1 MATVIQRSIT
11 FPPIRISR
19 IDEYVVYVAKHRPT
33 INILREEGLEIGR
46 GRGDI
51 TRFFERLG
59 VVETRGEAV
68 ELTSLGK
75 QLMTFREALGSAV
88 YHALFYQRIPQYRIL
103 IDLIKKSGAV
113 DQQQLYDQANLSL
126 RQISPTA
133 WINKVAFRTL
143 LQIAADL
150 RAVKKESV
158 IYKWAADPLE
168 EAIQNYLLKVGVK
181 IGNNYYV
188 SFDKVIVKECAKIE
202 MPHNLF
208 RVDAECTLNKI
219 YALFSV

>member
-1 MATVIQRSIT
+1 MIQRSIT
-11 FPPIRISR
+11 FPPIRIDK

-33 INILREEGLEIGR
+33 INMLREGGLEIGR

-59 VVETRGEAV
+59 VVETRGEVV
-68 ELTSLGK
+68 ELTPLGR
-75 QLMTFREALGSAV
+75 QLVTFREAVGIAV
-88 YHALFYQRIPQYRIL
+88 YHALFYQRAPQYRL
-103 IDLIKKSGAV
+103 LVDLIREVGAV
-113 DQQQLYDQANLSL
+113 DQQQLYEKANISL
-126 RQISPTA
+126 RQVSPTA

-150 RAVKKESV
+150 RAVEKDGA

-168 EAIQNYLLKVGVK
+168 EAIRNYLSKVGVK
-181 IGNNYYV
+181 IGSSYYV
-188 SFDKVIVKECAKIE
+188 TFDKVIVKECAKTE
-202 MPHNLF
+202 PPHNLF

-219 YALFSV
+219 YALFSL